1 LQEVKLGRNDDIEFA
16 VSPDALRFTTPKFS
30 DFVSSDEMETFENG
44 KEVILDYCNFRTAC
58 TTLPTL
64 QEGHV
69 IGKLNI
75 FGTIIFW
82 C

>member
-1 LQEVKLGRNDDIEFA
+1 MHFGLQHLRYSSSFTSFA
-16 VSPDALRFTTPKFS
+16 TTAE
-30 DFVSSDEMETFENG
+30 FVSSDEMETFENG